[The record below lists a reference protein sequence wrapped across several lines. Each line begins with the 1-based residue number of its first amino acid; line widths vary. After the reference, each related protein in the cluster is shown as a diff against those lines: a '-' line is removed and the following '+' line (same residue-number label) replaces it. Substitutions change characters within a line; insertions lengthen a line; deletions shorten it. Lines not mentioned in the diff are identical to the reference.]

1 MKFVIQMLL
10 SRLREPS
17 TFAGLGGVLAAVG
30 ISLPAE
36 AMTSIITIV
45 GGVAALAS
53 MFMKERGEEKTD

>member
-1 MKFVIQMLL
+1 MKYIIQMVL

-17 TFAGLGGVLAAVG
+17 TFAGLGGLLAAVG

-36 AMTSIITIV
+36 AMTSVITIV

-53 MFMKERGEEKTD
+53 MFMRDQKPEQVD

>member
-1 MKFVIQMLL
+1 MKFVVQMLL
-10 SRLREPS
+10 NRAKEPS

-30 ISLPAE
+30 ISLPPE

-53 MFMKERGEEKTD
+53 MFMRERAEEKTD

>member
-1 MKFVIQMLL
+1 MKFIIQMVL

-17 TFAGLGGVLAAVG
+17 TFAGLGGLLAAVG

-36 AMTSIITIV
+36 AMTSVITIV

-53 MFMKERGEEKTD
+53 MFMRDQKPEQVD

>member
-1 MKFVIQMLL
+1 MKFIIQMVL
-10 SRLREPS
+10 SRCKEPS

-30 ISLPAE
+30 ISLPPE

-53 MFMKERGEEKTD
+53 MFMRERGEEKTD

>member
-1 MKFVIQMLL
+1 MKFIIQIML
-10 SRLREPS
+10 SRLKEPS

-30 ISLPAE
+30 ISLPPE

-53 MFMKERGEEKTD
+53 MFMKERAEKTD

>member
-1 MKFVIQMLL
+1 MNIFIQMVL

-53 MFMKERGEEKTD
+53 MFMREKSD

>member
-1 MKFVIQMLL
+1 MKFIIQMVL
-10 SRLREPS
+10 RRMREPS
-17 TFAGLGGVLAAVG
+17 TYAGLGGLLAAVG

-53 MFMKERGEEKTD
+53 MFMRDQKQEPTD